1 MGSRILSRSF
11 GVEKWRSDEDDD
23 HKANRSM
30 GSSMDVDEQNPT
42 GSNAQDDNDNADEDN
57 EDEDEEEDDH
67 DSSDIA
73 MVPMADMLNARY
85 GTENAKLFHEKDE
98 LKMITTKS
106 IKCGEQIWN
115 TYGDLPN
122 SELLRRYGHVDI
134 LPLPNG
140 EHGNPGDVVEIR
152 ADGVVN
158 AIREAHPNLTTET
171 ITERIDWWLEEGGD
185 DTFEFDLELDYP
197 EAALSIVRLF
207 LLSEPDFKK
216 AQTKGKPPKPK
227 ADGEVLPLLQKVI
240 QERLKAYP
248 TSIEKDQAL
257 SQTET
262 LSVNLRHSVIVR
274 LGEKRIL
281 NAILAKLEADLRQHQ
296 NVPAGDPRVAEL
308 KAMFPDY
315 DDAVLLTI
323 LESANGNQESALEIL
338 LGMSDP
344 NYKPDPNAFAA
355 PPAPTMTQEEL
366 DEQLAR
372 RLMLEEQDQQVRW
385 QQQAYGPRRQNSRPY
400 DQGYDSPASPPAQ
413 GGPGGRD
420 TMTEIQDS
428 LTKAAEVGK
437 KTIGG
442 LFTRVKAKI
451 QEFEQGRSNTNQSQ
465 WAGGYDP
472 QQQQQPYPQQAPYAQ
487 YHGSAGAASP
497 PQASYYDPNVPSP
510 VISEQTFS
518 PPSRTPAPAVQGYDA
533 SPTST
538 PATAPSP
545 PPATSSTT
553 GASSVP
559 PPASNA
565 APIDGGKL
573 GLLPKRPVS
582 LVRETPQP
590 RRSYDSDD
598 GLEYA
603 ENPFEEQNSK
613 K

>member
-23 HKANRSM
+23 HEANKSM
-30 GSSMDVDEQNPT
+30 GSSMDVDEQHPT
-42 GSNAQDDNDNADEDN
+42 GSNAQDDNDSADEDN
-57 EDEDEEEDDH
+57 DDEDEEDGH
-67 DSSDIA
+67 DSSDTA

-140 EHGNPGDVVEIR
+140 EDGNPGDVVEIR
-152 ADGVVN
+152 ADAVVN
-158 AIREAHPNLTTET
+158 AVREAHPDLTTET

-197 EAALSIVRLF
+197 EAVLSIVRLF

-240 QERLKAYP
+240 QQRLKEYP
-248 TSIEKDQAL
+248 TSIE
-257 SQTET
+257 
-262 LSVNLRHSVIVR
+262 
-274 LGEKRIL
+274 
-281 NAILAKLEADLRQHQ
+281 Q

-344 NYKPDPNAFAA
+344 NYRPDPNAFAA
-355 PPAPTMTQEEL
+355 PPAPMMTQEEL

-372 RLMLEEQDQQVRW
+372 RLTLEEQDQQVRW

-533 SPTST
+533 SPSST
-538 PATAPSP
+538 AATAPSP
-545 PPATSSTT
+545 PPATSSTA